1 MPKLRLFR
9 GVDPLESD
17 AIPFPQAQRP
27 EEQFRLRLTEPVDA
41 IRQVE
46 DALDD
51 VQNRLDDALSLA
63 NDWWFDDD
71 GPRAA

>member
-9 GVDPLESD
+9 GIDPLESD
-17 AIPFPQAQRP
+17 AIPFPRARTPGNRFQ
-27 EEQFRLRLTEPVDA
+27 LRLTDSVDA

-46 DALDD
+46 DALGQ
-51 VQNRLDDALSLA
+51 VQHQLDDALSICGGE
-63 NDWWFDDD
+63 WFDDE

>member
-9 GVDPLESD
+9 GLDPLESD
-17 AIPFPQAQRP
+17 SIPFPRARQEGGRFQ
-27 EEQFRLRLTEPVDA
+27 LRLTDSVDA

-46 DALDD
+46 DALDR
-51 VQNRLDDALSLA
+51 VQHRLDDALSLV
-63 NDWWFDDD
+63 NGGWFDDD

>member
-17 AIPFPQAQRP
+17 AIPFPRARTPGERFQ
-27 EEQFRLRLTEPVDA
+27 LRLTDSVDA

-46 DALDD
+46 DALGQ
-51 VQNRLDDALSLA
+51 VQHQLDDALSICSGE
-63 NDWWFDDD
+63 WFDDD

>member
-9 GVDPLESD
+9 GADPLESD
-17 AIPFPQAQRP
+17 PIPFPRARQAGERFQ
-27 EEQFRLRLTEPVDA
+27 LRLTDSVDA

-46 DALDD
+46 DALDR
-51 VQNRLDDALSLA
+51 VHGRLDDALEVFRGE
-63 NDWWFDDD
+63 WFDDD